1 MKSQRNRT
9 EHFILG
15 LMKVVVT
22 VVEGCGGLRSAQ
34 HALVILPAECQR
46 ACVLIRF
53 RPVLCHL
60 CDPTDVA
67 RQAPLSMGF
76 SRPEYWSGL
85 LCPSPA
91 DLPDPGIEPRFPT
104 LQADSVLFEPPGQ
117 ICVAVKHVT

>member
-1 MKSQRNRT
+1 
-9 EHFILG
+9 
-15 LMKVVVT
+15 MKVVVT
-22 VVEGCGGLRSAQ
+22 VVEGCGGLRSAR
-34 HALVILPAECQR
+34 HLVILPAECQR
-46 ACVLIRF
+46 ACVLIRVS
-53 RPVLCHL
+53 PVL

-85 LCPSPA
+85 PCPSPG

-104 LQADSVLFEPPGQ
+104 LQADSVLFEPPGK